1 MEKKFLGQRIKRNE
15 DPRILT
21 GRAKYIADINYYN
34 VLQAAFL
41 RSDYPHAKLNSVDV
55 SAAKAMPGVIA
66 VYTAEDL
73 GDLWHPGPVL
83 VPAPHSIPGITANSR
98 TQIPIV
104 KDYVRH
110 QGEVIA
116 MVVAESRY
124 IAEDALAEIIVDADP
139 LPVVENVMDALKPG
153 SPLVHEEL
161 GTNLATYVRQ
171 ERGNF
176 AEVKQKADFV
186 IAEKFIMDRGSA
198 GAMENRGIVVNWEQ
212 DIEKLT
218 IHCNTQSPS
227 GLRNSMAAWFGIPE
241 QKVRVVVPFVGGA
254 FGPKVMTNQ
263 PEEVLCVFASIKL
276 NRPIKWLEDRAE
288 NFIGTT
294 AERVQM
300 HDCEIAFNKDGKVLG
315 FRDSFLYD
323 TGAYNPYTATIPLNT
338 QTHTTGTYDIPV
350 FLTEFTSV
358 FTNKMIVSP
367 VRGAGRTYGVY
378 VMERMLDAI
387 AYKLGRDPV
396 DIRDINLIPADAK
409 FPLET
414 GIIAQD
420 FAQFVL
426 DSGNYPAALKK
437 AKEMIGYDDFK
448 KNQQPK
454 LRAEGKK
461 VGIGLVLFTEN
472 TGVGPYEGTK
482 ITVGNSGK
490 VFASS
495 IYGTQGQGHFTVFA
509 QIVADQ
515 IGCKVEDVI
524 IETGDTDKFAWGT
537 GTFASRGATV
547 LGNAYHHTAQLVR
560 AKILVTASRLF
571 NVPEEELELGDGV
584 VRVADIPEKSIKL
597 GDLATKANPMR
608 GTIKPGTE
616 PGLEATG
623 FYAPPYGATAY
634 GAAAAIIEVDPE
646 SYNLKFHKFI
656 FVDDCG
662 TVINPMLL
670 DGQLHGGIQMG
681 IGNSFFEKLV
691 YDESGQLMNGSFM
704 DYLIPR
710 ASDMP
715 HRMEIGHLHTPSPL
729 NPLGI
734 KGVGESGTIP
744 IPPLYCQALE
754 NALDIPGLFIKDVPL
769 SPSILYHLVEEAK
782 QNIK

>member
-1 MEKKFLGQRIKRNE
+1 MEKKYLGQRVKRNE

-21 GRAKYIADINYYN
+21 GRGKYMADISYHNLLN
-34 VLQAAFL
+34 AAFL
-41 RSDYPHAKLNSVDV
+41 RSDYPHAKLNSIDI
-55 SAAKAMPGVIA
+55 SAALEIPGVVAI
-66 VYTAEDL
+66 YTADDL
-73 GDLWHPGPVL
+73 GDYWHPGPVL
-83 VPAPHSIPGITANSR
+83 VPAPHSIPGMKNHAK

-104 KDYVRH
+104 KDIIHH
-110 QGEVIA
+110 QGEVLA
-116 MVVAESRY
+116 MVVAENRY
-124 IAEDALAEIIVDADP
+124 VAEDALASIFVDSDP
-139 LPVVENVMDALKPG
+139 LPAVENVEDALKPG
-153 SPLVHEEL
+153 SPFVHEDI
-161 GTNLATYVRQ
+161 GTNMATYVRQ

-176 AEVKQKADFV
+176 EECKKKADHV
-186 IAEKFIMDRGSA
+186 IHQKFIMDRGTA
-198 GAMENRGIVVNWEQ
+198 GAMENRGFCANWDEETQ
-212 DIEKLT
+212 QLT

-241 QKVRVVVPFVGGA
+241 QRVRVIVPFVGGA

-263 PEEVLCVFASIKL
+263 PEEVLCTFASIKL
-276 NRPIKWLEDRAE
+276 NRPVKWLEDRAE
-288 NFIGTT
+288 NFIATT
-294 AERVQM
+294 AERVQV

-315 FRDSFLYD
+315 VRDSFLYD
-323 TGAYNPYTATIPLNT
+323 TGAFNPYTATIPLNT
-338 QTHTTGTYDIPV
+338 QTHTTGMYDIPV

-358 FTNKMIVSP
+358 FTNKMICSP
-367 VRGAGRTYGVY
+367 VRGAGRTYGVF
-378 VMERMLDAI
+378 VMERMLDMA
-387 AYKLGRDPV
+387 AKKLGMDPV
-396 DIRDINLIPADAK
+396 KIREINLIPADAQ

-426 DSGNYPAALKK
+426 DSGNYPAVLKK
-437 AKEMIGYDDFK
+437 AREMIGYEDFK
-448 KNQQPK
+448 KNIQPK
-454 LRAEGKK
+454 YRAEGRY

-515 IGCKVEDVI
+515 VGCKVEDVI

-547 LGNAYHHTAQLVR
+547 LGNAYHHTAKMVR
-560 AKILVTASRLF
+560 AKILATASRIF
-571 NVPEEELELGDGV
+571 NVPEDELELGDGM
-584 VRVADIPEKSIKL
+584 VRVADMPDKSIKL
-597 GDLATKANPMR
+597 GELATKANPMR

-634 GAAAAIIEVDPE
+634 GAAAAIMEIDPV
-646 SYNLKFHKFI
+646 SYNIKFHKFI

-662 TVINPMLL
+662 TVINPMIL

-681 IGNSFFEKLV
+681 VGNSYFEKLV
-691 YDESGQLMNGSFM
+691 YDENAQLMNGSFM

-710 ASDMP
+710 ATDMP
-715 HRMEIGHLHTPSPL
+715 HHIEIGHLNTPSPL

-744 IPPLYCQALE
+744 IPPLYCQAIEDAFNL
-754 NALDIPGLFIKDVPL
+754 PGLTITDVPL
-769 SPSILYHLVEEAK
+769 SPSVVYSLVEEAK
-782 QNIK
+782 AKSN